1 MTDSASGHRRA
12 PIRDAIGLP
21 FTIFRASDA
30 VELQESGAMHDAGPS
45 DADAVRVEAMQEA
58 DAQSVQEGVASGS
71 RARLMFSRPGM
82 SLSYVWFKSGFPLP
96 RHSHDAD
103 CLYFIVAGS
112 LRFGEDELGPG
123 DGFFVGKDVPYAY
136 VPGEAGVEVLEF
148 RNAAEFDIKL
158 LANNPTWWNKA
169 LARLVERKPV
179 WDAEE
184 AAPPSGITVG
194 D

>member
-1 MTDSASGHRRA
+1 MTESTSGRA
-12 PIRDAIGLP
+12 RTPIRDSIGLP

-30 VELQESGAMHDAGPS
+30 VELQESGAMHDGTPT
-45 DADAVRVEAMQEA
+45 DADSARAEAMQGA
-58 DAQSVQEGVASGS
+58 IAQTVHESVASGA

-112 LRFGEDELGPG
+112 LHFGDEELGPG

-136 VPGEAGVEVLEF
+136 VPGDEGVEVLEF
-148 RNAAEFDIKL
+148 RNAEEFDIKL
-158 LANNPTWWNKA
+158 LANSPVWWKKA
-169 LARLVERKPV
+169 LARLAERKPV

-184 AAPPSGITVG
+184 ASPPSGITVG

>member
-1 MTDSASGHRRA
+1 MTDSAAGRERA

-30 VELQESGAMHDAGPS
+30 VELQESGAMHEDTPTDAET
-45 DADAVRVEAMQEA
+45 VRAEAMQGA
-58 DAQSVQEGVASGS
+58 IPQSVHEGVRSGS

-82 SLSYVWFKSGFPLP
+82 SLAYVWFKSGFPLP

-112 LRFGEDELGPG
+112 LRFGDEELGPG

-136 VPGEAGVEVLEF
+136 VPGDEGVEVLEF

-158 LANNPTWWNKA
+158 LANSPAWWKKA

-184 AAPPSGITVG
+184 ASPPSGITVG